1 MKYKLDSILMSK
13 DKEIKLVT
21 TKNVEINF
29 DILNN
34 EELQTELRNLK
45 EVFAACYGP
54 TGR

>member
-1 MKYKLDSILMSK
+1 MSK

-21 TKNVEINF
+21 TKNVEIKL

-45 EVFAACYGP
+45 EVFAASYGP
-54 TGR
+54 TGRYKTNLN